1 MKNLLLVLIFALG
14 LSTQAM
20 AQKVEVKGVGT
31 ISYEGSLFS
40 KEPSDSDKKKV
51 LESAK
56 LSAWKNYVATF
67 SPAKQ
72 KNIIS
77 AESEIKASI
86 DRFITDIQIIDQKV
100 DPSLKTYT
108 VLVRV
113 GFNGGA
119 VDQLLQSATVGT
131 SGAQSSRSKD
141 SLFSFLFMARKATS
155 VTQFDARVTKIEQR
169 STSASVEDN
178 EGGGATTTAS
188 SKSVSGGSSAR
199 KEDKISYAIT
209 SSQDVDAA
217 MGEILNTAGVEYA
230 AYDDIVGSCNGVPK
244 SQFSKEYVQDDEL
257 TPQTRTKVI
266 NAARECGV
274 RYFATGTLDVGV
286 NDIDPVSGNRRVY
299 VSVRAQLWDISTR
312 LPRKIGSVGPV
323 QFSGLGPDQS
333 VASRNALQ
341 IAAKESAKNL
351 VDQLNSKGVR

>member
-1 MKNLLLVLIFALG
+1 MRKLLLSLFFVFCFFNQVA
-14 LSTQAM
+14 
-20 AQKVEVKGVGT
+20 AQKVDIKGVGT
-31 ISYEGSLFS
+31 ISYDGSLFS

-51 LESAK
+51 LEKAK
-56 LSAWKNYVATF
+56 ESAWKNYVATF

-72 KNIIS
+72 KNVMA
-77 AESEIKASI
+77 AESEIKANI
-86 DRFITDIQIIDQKV
+86 DKFITDVQIIDQRV
-100 DPSLKTYT
+100 DPGLKTYT

-119 VDQLLQSATVGT
+119 VDQILQSATVGAT
-131 SGAQSSRSKD
+131 SGNASRSKD

-155 VTQFDARVTKIEQR
+155 ITQFDARVTKIEQR
-169 STSASVEDN
+169 STSASVEDDEN
-178 EGGGATTTAS
+178 GGATTTAS
-188 SKSVSGGSSAR
+188 SKSVSGGSSSR
-199 KEDKISYAIT
+199 KEDKVSYAVT

-230 AYDDIVGSCNGVPK
+230 AYDDIVGNCNGLPQ
-244 SQFSKEYVQDDEL
+244 SQFRKEYVQEDEL
-257 TPQTRTKVI
+257 SPQTRAKVI

-351 VDQLNSKGVR
+351 VEQLNSKGVR